1 MGRIV
6 LAWDAPNI
14 DMTLTQLLGHK
25 PEPGDRPDMRAMLRW
40 LVDQRAPDDD
50 VQAAVFVNVAT
61 QRPRGIQGW
70 ISFLQNIG
78 YHVFAKP
85 KSGDSDIDEAMLGFL
100 RSKVADGARLFVA
113 SNDARRFV
121 EPLRE
126 LARSVAVTVL
136 GFVEAAGELAEAEG
150 WEFVDLQD
158 IPDVITAPL
167 HRTRLDTLP
176 QEGGWFEA
184 RLSALDAVSTSGIAA
199 ISTPPDVE
207 IDA

>member
-25 PEPGDRPDMRAMLRW
+25 PGPGDRPDMRAVLRW
-40 LVDQRAPDDD
+40 LADQRAPDDE
-50 VQAAVFVNVAT
+50 VEAAVFVNVAT
-61 QRPRGIQGW
+61 QRPRAIQGW

-85 KSGDSDIDEAMLGFL
+85 KAGDSDIDEAMVGYL
-100 RSKVADGARLFVA
+100 RRNAAGGGRVFVA

-121 EPLRE
+121 EPVRE
-126 LARSVAVTVL
+126 LARTVAVTVL
-136 GFVEAAGELAEAEG
+136 GFVESAGDLAEADG
-150 WEFVDLQD
+150 WDFVDLQD
-158 IPDVITAPL
+158 IPDVISAAL

-176 QEGGWFEA
+176 AEGGWFEA
-184 RLSALDAVSTSGIAA
+184 RLTPLDALAGTGLSSTSAQ
-199 ISTPPDVE
+199 PDVE
-207 IDA
+207 IEG

>member
-25 PEPGDRPDMRAMLRW
+25 PGPGDRPDMRSVLRW
-40 LVDQRAPDDD
+40 LADQRAPDDE
-50 VQAAVFVNVAT
+50 VEAAVFVNVAT
-61 QRPRGIQGW
+61 QRPRAIQGW

-85 KSGDSDIDEAMLGFL
+85 KAGDSDIDEAMVGYL
-100 RSKVADGARLFVA
+100 RRNAAGGVRVFVA

-121 EPLRE
+121 EPVRE
-126 LARSVAVTVL
+126 LARTVAVTVL
-136 GFVEAAGELAEAEG
+136 GFVESAGELAEAEG
-150 WEFVDLQD
+150 WDFVDLQD
-158 IPDVITAPL
+158 IPDVISAPL

-176 QEGGWFEA
+176 PEGGWFEA
-184 RLSALDAVSTSGIAA
+184 RLTPLDALSGTGLSSTSA
-199 ISTPPDVE
+199 PPDVE
-207 IDA
+207 IDG

>member
-1 MGRIV
+1 VGSIV

-50 VQAAVFVNVAT
+50 VQAAVFVNVPT

-85 KSGDSDIDEAMLGFL
+85 KAGDSDIDEAMLGYL
-100 RSKVADGARLFVA
+100 RSKVGEGARLFVA
-113 SNDARRFV
+113 SNDARRFAD
-121 EPLRE
+121 PLRE

-136 GFVEAAGELAEAEG
+136 GFVEAAGDLAEGEG

-158 IPDVITAPL
+158 VPDVITAPL
-167 HRTRLDTLP
+167 NRTRLDTLP
-176 QEGGWFEA
+176 HDGGWFEA
-184 RLSALDAVSTSGIAA
+184 RLSPLDAVSA
-199 ISTPPDVE
+199 IGPSSSSTPPDVE
-207 IDA
+207 IAD

>member
-1 MGRIV
+1 MGRIF

-25 PEPGDRPDMRAMLRW
+25 PGPGDRPDMRAVLRW

-50 VQAAVFVNVAT
+50 IEAAVFVNVAT
-61 QRPRGIQGW
+61 QRPRAIQGW

-85 KSGDSDIDEAMLGFL
+85 KAGDSDIDEAMVSYL
-100 RSKVADGARLFVA
+100 RGAVGDGARVFVA

-121 EPLRE
+121 EPIRE
-126 LARSVAVTVL
+126 IARSVAVTVL
-136 GFVEAAGELAEAEG
+136 GFVETAGELAEAEG

-158 IPDVITAPL
+158 IPDVISAAL

-176 QEGGWFEA
+176 AEGGWFEA
-184 RLSALDAVSTSGIAA
+184 RLTPMDAVASTGITSTS
-199 ISTPPDVE
+199 SPPDVE
-207 IDA
+207 IDG